1 MHTRSVIGELSQGK
15 QTQFTGPRL
24 CLQVTYPDRHFM
36 QIVDPIPE
44 EDPIPRASNPAQFSR
59 LLSGKVGS
67 IMISRCFFLRVNVIF
82 TKIKNPRISDI
93 FPVQ

>member
-1 MHTRSVIGELSQGK
+1 MLCVHTRSVIGELSQGK

-44 EDPIPRASNPAQFSR
+44 EA
-59 LLSGKVGS
+59 
-67 IMISRCFFLRVNVIF
+67 
-82 TKIKNPRISDI
+82 RILEGI
-93 FPVQ
+93 GTTICI